1 MLSTWKTSLKCQ
13 RTAGIFSEKQRTLVL
28 ICQGVP
34 FHFMR
39 FFFFFLLIGTAMFY
53 LIMMGIVRSIRNV
66 IEFIFLQQERN
77 FVYLVTVLPR

>member
-1 MLSTWKTSLKCQ
+1 
-13 RTAGIFSEKQRTLVL
+13 
-28 ICQGVP
+28 
-34 FHFMR
+34 
-39 FFFFFLLIGTAMFY
+39 MFY